1 MVKFNDYD
9 YKLWK
14 AFRISKSDT
23 ILRTEYRMV
32 CLLHS
37 QYYKHKYTEPCVC
50 NPKKIYKWIKDLNI
64 IWDNGSK

>member
-23 ILRTEYRMV
+23 ILRAEYRMV

-37 QYYKHKYTEPCVC
+37 QYYQHKYYEPCTC
-50 NPKKIYKWIKDLNI
+50 SPTIINKWIKDLNI
-64 IWDNGSK
+64 VWNNGNK